1 MACMV
6 HHLWKNRGK
15 KDGSGDEG
23 VERGGRNGGAE
34 GRIGKKVTYHLLIS
48 RKPVVSLTVSIN
60 RWYRN
65 CSLAFI
71 SVEESM
77 LPISLDVCNTA
88 HHHFSTHQHHHCSPT
103 STIIAL
109 LTITILP
116 TITFTAPPTS
126 LTIAEVHYLVSS
138 STDTSQGKGIQ
149 TCLFQHQSC
158 WLQSCVFS
166 KQSDRISKSY

>member
-1 MACMV
+1 MACM
-6 HHLWKNRGK
+6 NRGR

-34 GRIGKKVTYHLLIS
+34 GKIGKKVKFITCHPLIS

-71 SVEESM
+71 SVEEST
-77 LPISLDVCNTA
+77 LPISLDVCV
-88 HHHFSTHQHHHCSPT
+88 
-103 STIIAL
+103 AL
-109 LTITILP
+109 LTI
-116 TITFTAPPTS
+116 TAPPTS
-126 LTIAEVHYLVSS
+126 LTIVEVHYLSE
-138 STDTSQGKGIQ
+138 TSQGKGIQ
-149 TCLFQHQSC
+149 TCLFQHQSY

-166 KQSDRISKSY
+166 KQSDRISI